1 MRWNVGKPSLGV
13 GNGPDRE
20 VKMNKKNRILKNTTK
35 ARFSLLEGI
44 PKNLPALQ
52 RAFLVSKT
60 VSGVGFD
67 WPHLKGVF
75 KKLREEL
82 KEFQE
87 ALSLRDQKR
96 LREELGDLLFVLTN
110 LSRMLR
116 IDPEKALQRTIGKFI
131 RRFQYIE
138 RSLQKKGKSL
148 NQSTLL
154 EMDALWEEAKQKE
167 RKRSP

>member
-1 MRWNVGKPSLGV
+1 MGLEMNP
-13 GNGPDRE
+13 RE
-20 VKMNKKNRILKNTTK
+20 ATMKRKKNRIAKNTK
-35 ARFSLLEGI
+35 LYQSSLLDGI

-52 RAFLVSKT
+52 RAFLVTKT
-60 VSGVGFD
+60 VSGIGFD

-75 KKLREEL
+75 KKLKEEL

-87 ALSLRDQKR
+87 ALSLRDRNR

-116 IDPEKALQRTIGKFI
+116 INPEKALQRTTGKFI

-138 RSLQKKGKSL
+138 KSLHKMGKSL
-148 NQSTLL
+148 NQSNLL
-154 EMDALWEEAKQKE
+154 EMDALWEEAKQRE
-167 RKRSP
+167 RKRSF